1 MDTET
6 VSVDQSI
13 VDLLKEMLAQQSSDL
28 HIQTG
33 VPPTIRVRGELIRLN
48 HPSVTQEQ
56 AAIFMKAI
64 TGKEQRQEFLEVG
77 SVDFAFVIPGTKQR
91 FRVNAFKE
99 RGSIALAFRAI
110 GNVPGSFEDL
120 NLPKVM
126 YEIAEEERGLVLLTG
141 ATGSG
146 KSTTLAAIIDR
157 INATQACRIITVEDP
172 IEYIHS
178 NKMSIVAQRELG
190 PDARTFD
197 EALRHAMRQDPDVIL
212 IGELRDLETI
222 RTAIRA
228 AETGH
233 LVFSTLHTIN
243 AAQTVDRMISYY
255 PPDQYDLI
263 RKQMALNLR
272 AVVSQRLLRRKD
284 GSGRIPAV
292 EVMRNTPIF
301 QKMMLQDQT
310 KELQQVIQNGE
321 AGMQTYDQ
329 SLVKLVQ
336 ADMVSQEEAERYAE
350 SVSRLR
356 RILSGGFTEADRS
369 GIISF

>member
-6 VSVDQSI
+6 VDLSI
-13 VDLLKEMLAQQSSDL
+13 VELLKKMLSQHSSDL
-28 HIQTG
+28 HIQVG
-33 VPPTIRVRGELIRLN
+33 VPPTIRVHGVLIRLN
-48 HPSVTQEQ
+48 HPPVTPEQ
-56 AAIFMKAI
+56 AANHLKAI
-64 TGKEQRQEFLEVG
+64 SNKEQRQQFLEVG
-77 SVDFAFVIPGTKQR
+77 SVDFAFVIPGTVQR

-110 GNVPGSFEDL
+110 GDVPGSFEDL
-120 NLPKVM
+120 NLPPVM
-126 YEIAEEERGLVLLTG
+126 CEITEEERGLVLLTG

-157 INATQACRIITVEDP
+157 INETQACRIITVEDP
-172 IEYIHS
+172 IEYVHT
-178 NKMSIVAQRELG
+178 NKKSIIAQRELG

-255 PPDQYDLI
+255 PPDQHDLI
-263 RKQMALNLR
+263 LKQMALNLR

-284 GSGRIPAV
+284 GLGRIPAV

-301 QKMMLQDQT
+301 QKMMIQDQT

-321 AGMQTYDQ
+321 AGMQSYDQ

-350 SVSRLR
+350 SVSRIR
-356 RILSGGFTEADRS
+356 RVLSGGFTEADRT